1 MSPKN
6 IAKRKQSLSTLAGD
20 ATPRQRIWDAI
31 RHQHADDGL
40 ITMQG
45 IRIALKRQPDL
56 TESRISD
63 YLRALIAGGFLVRS
77 NPDAPPATTAI
88 YLLKRDVGAEA
99 PRVRRDG
106 SLPPPPGREQLW
118 RTLKIIGTCTGQELA
133 DAASTVI
140 TPISRAAAD
149 EYLTMLSRAKYVKTI
164 REGKPGVPARFQL
177 VPSCW
182 TGPMAPQIRRTK
194 QLYDPNTGEVVYSR
208 VTKTEG
214 GEP

>member
-1 MSPKN
+1 MSVKN
-6 IAKRKQSLSTLAGD
+6 SAKRKPALSGMAGD
-20 ATPRQRIWDAI
+20 VTPRQRIWDAI
-31 RHQHADDGL
+31 RHQHAEDGL

-45 IRIALKRQPDL
+45 IRIALKRQDDL
-56 TESRISD
+56 PESLVSG

-77 NPDAPPATTAI
+77 NPEALPATTAI
-88 YLLKRDVGAEA
+88 YFLKRDVGVEA

-118 RTLKIIGTCTGQELA
+118 RTLKIIGAFTGQELA
-133 DAASTVI
+133 DAASTPKVPVAKA
-140 TPISRAAAD
+140 TAD
-149 EYLTMLSRAKYVKTI
+149 EYIKMLARAGYLQTMVESS
-164 REGKPGVPARFQL
+164 PGVPGRYHL
-177 VPSCW
+177 VPSYW

-194 QLYDPNTGEVVYSR
+194 ELYDPNTGEVVYSR

>member
-1 MSPKN
+1 MSARN
-6 IAKRKQSLSTLAGD
+6 SAKRKPSLSGMAGD
-20 ATPRQRIWDAI
+20 VTPRQRIWDAI
-31 RHQHADDGL
+31 RHQHAEDGL

-45 IRIALKRQPDL
+45 IRIALKRDRDL
-56 TESRISD
+56 TEGRISD

-77 NPDAPPATTAI
+77 NPDALPATTAI
-88 YLLKRDVGAEA
+88 YVLKRDVGVEA

-133 DAASTVI
+133 DAATTEK
-140 TPISRAAAD
+140 TPVSRAAAD
-149 EYLTMLSRAKYVKTI
+149 EYLTMLSRAEYVKTI
-164 REGKPGVPARFQL
+164 SEGKSGAPARFQL
-177 VPSCW
+177 VPSRW

>member
-1 MSPKN
+1 MSSKSK
-6 IAKRKQSLSTLAGD
+6 AKRQPSMSTLSGD
-20 ATPRQRIWDAI
+20 VSPRQRIWDAI
-31 RHQHADDGL
+31 RHQHAEDGL

-45 IRIALKRQPDL
+45 IRIALKRQDDL
-56 TESRISD
+56 PESLVSG

-77 NPDAPPATTAI
+77 NPEALPAITAI
-88 YLLKRDVGAEA
+88 YLLKRDVGVEA

-118 RTLKIIGTCTGQELA
+118 RTLKIIGAFTGQELA
-133 DAASTVI
+133 DAASTPKVPVAKA
-140 TPISRAAAD
+140 TAD
-149 EYLTMLSRAKYVKTI
+149 EYIKMLARAGYLQTMAESS
-164 REGKPGVPARFQL
+164 PGVPGRYRL
-177 VPSCW
+177 LPSYW

-194 QLYDPNTGEVVYSR
+194 ELYDPNTGEVVYSR

>member
-1 MSPKN
+1 MAMPK
-6 IAKRKQSLSTLAGD
+6 KTVSGMAGD
-20 ATPRQRIWDAI
+20 VTPRQRIWDAI
-31 RHQHADDGL
+31 RYQHVDDGL

-45 IRIALKRQPDL
+45 IRIALKRQQPSL
-56 TESRISD
+56 SESRISD

-77 NPDAPPATTAI
+77 NPDAPPATNAI
-88 YLLKRDVGAEA
+88 YRLERDVGVEA

-106 SLPPPPGREQLW
+106 TVPAPPGREQLW

-133 DAASTVI
+133 DAASTAV
-140 TPISRAAAD
+140 TPVSRAAAD
-149 EYLTMLSRAKYVKTI
+149 EYLTMLSRAGYVTTV
-164 REGKPGVPARFQL
+164 RPGTPGVPARFQL
-177 VPSCW
+177 VPSRW

-194 QLYDPNTGEVVYSR
+194 QLYDPNTGEIVYSR

>member
-1 MSPKN
+1 M
-6 IAKRKQSLSTLAGD
+6 AKRKQSLSTLAGD
-20 ATPRQRIWDAI
+20 TTPRQRIWDAI
-31 RHQHADDGL
+31 RQQHFDDGV
-40 ITMQG
+40 ITMRG
-45 IRIALKRQPDL
+45 IRIALKQQRDL
-56 TESRISD
+56 SESRISD

-77 NPDAPPATTAI
+77 NPDALPATTAT
-88 YLLKRDVGAEA
+88 YMLQRDVGVEA

-133 DAASTVI
+133 DAATTAA
-140 TPISRAAAD
+140 TPVSRAAAD
-149 EYLTMLSRAKYVKTI
+149 EYLTMLSRAEYVKTI

-177 VPSCW
+177 VPSRW

>member
-1 MSPKN
+1 MPSN
-6 IAKRKQSLSTLAGD
+6 NSAKRKQSLSTLGGD
-20 ATPRQRIWDAI
+20 VTPRQRIWDAI
-31 RHQHADDGL
+31 RHQHLEDGL

-45 IRIALKRQPDL
+45 LRIALKRQPDM

-63 YLRALIAGGFLVRS
+63 YLRALIAGEFLVRK
-77 NPDAPPATTAI
+77 NPEALPATIAI
-88 YLLKRDVGAEA
+88 YVLKRDVGVEA

-106 SLPPPPGREQLW
+106 TLPPPPGREQLW

-133 DAASTVI
+133 DAASTAV
-140 TPISRAAAD
+140 TPVSRAAAD
-149 EYLTMLSRAKYVKTI
+149 EYLTMLSRAEYVTTI

-177 VPSCW
+177 VPSRW